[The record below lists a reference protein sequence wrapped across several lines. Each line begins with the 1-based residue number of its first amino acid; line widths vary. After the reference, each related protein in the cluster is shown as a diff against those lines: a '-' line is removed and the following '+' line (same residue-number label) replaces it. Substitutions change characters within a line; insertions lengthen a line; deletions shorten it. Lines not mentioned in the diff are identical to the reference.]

1 MNLISMKIS
10 ESVSLQLNK
19 AKSRGVSKSMF
30 RINVR
35 QKFLKSR
42 VQSYYINN
50 NVEQSFRNDIN
61 KLIIKK

>member
-1 MNLISMKIS
+1 MNVNL
-10 ESVSLQLNK
+10 ELNK
-19 AKSRGVSKSMF
+19 AKSRGVNKSMA

-42 VQSYYINN
+42 VQSYYLHEHR
-50 NVEQSFRNDIN
+50 EQSFRNDIN

>member
-1 MNLISMKIS
+1 MQYGD
-10 ESVSLQLNK
+10 VSLQLNK

-42 VQSYYINN
+42 VQSYYINK

>member
-10 ESVSLQLNK
+10 ESVSLELNK
-19 AKSRGVSKSMF
+19 SKSKGINKSMF

>member
-42 VQSYYINN
+42 VQYYYINN

>member
-1 MNLISMKIS
+1 MNLIS
-10 ESVSLQLNK
+10 ELNK

-35 QKFLKSR
+35 QKFFKSR

>member
-1 MNLISMKIS
+1 MNLIS
-10 ESVSLQLNK
+10 ELNK